1 MGKIRLSGIIGAQLV
16 FCYGNCSCYLTEF
29 SATWQHGFVKTLREY
44 FCVFSFVS
52 TIVDKMVHSTV
63 TPAAP
68 KYSLQKCIF
77 LCSL

>member
-1 MGKIRLSGIIGAQLV
+1 MSKIRLSGIIGAQLI
-16 FCYGNCSCYLTEF
+16 FFYGNFSCYLTEF
-29 SATWQHGFVKTLREY
+29 SATWQHGFEKKLREY

-52 TIVDKMVHSTV
+52 TFVDKMVHSTV